1 MKNII
6 KYIALPSLAIIVF
19 LLVAVNY
26 GQRLRFG
33 DAYFENDTANKIL
46 TNKSLYFES
55 GDSVYYNGVVV
66 TSGSSSGIAASD
78 NITFTGRDST
88 TDLWRFGDSV
98 RFYDHVLFKDTLKV
112 SNAIAIFDS
121 AKISVDVSML
131 SDSSGINWTS
141 GGLSQIYQL
150 PSPASILAFKQNEFD
165 FFTKK
170 GNQILYLDSLN
181 GMTLNYGVYTGSGS
195 GLTSVDA
202 ITLKGQDTSK
212 FARTDTLITEDI
224 KGKWNFW
231 NVVRCIGVVTFD
243 VSPIFNSLVNFAN
256 GITTTTI
263 TASSTATFN
272 GDMLNTGWKSQG
284 SSQNQ
289 YKYSRDTVLKMVLNT
304 TSGTAF
310 TDTIRHGI
318 TNWRS
323 IVFTQFIVHE
333 DSANVNC
340 IIGLYANDAASAS
353 LYGAQAWTD
362 SLFARVRLPGGNGNS
377 TAWRGDTCTVYI
389 KYTDYNR

>member
-55 GDSVYYNGVVV
+55 GDSIYYNNVVV

-88 TDLWRFGDSV
+88 TELWRFGDSV
-98 RFYDHVLFKDTLKV
+98 RFYDHVLFKDTVKV
-112 SNAIAIFDS
+112 SNAIMIVDSVRLLKNLLLGTTSKIFTNVNTLYQMES
-121 AKISVDVSML
+121 AYEWQTTYA
-131 SDSSGINWTS
+131 SGLLN
-141 GGLSQIYQL
+141 
-150 PSPASILAFKQNEFD
+150 
-165 FFTKK
+165 
-170 GNQILYLDSLN
+170 LDSLN
-181 GMTLNYGVYTGSGS
+181 GMNLHYGVYTGNGS

-256 GITTTTI
+256 GINVTG
-263 TASSTATFN
+263 TATFDGDIVSN
-272 GDMLNTGWKSQG
+272 GWTEQG
-284 SSQNQ
+284 GAIARD
-289 YKYSRDTVLKMVLNT
+289 KYFRDTVLRFVCT
-304 TSGTAF
+304 TVPFTAVVA
-310 TDTIRHGI
+310 HGI
-318 TNWRS
+318 PSNKQILFINATVRDDS
-323 IVFTQFIVHE
+323 SGLVF
-333 DSANVNC
+333 NC
-340 IIGLYANDAASAS
+340 GASAS
-353 LYGAQAWTD
+353 GLFSAALGPPTGAWADATNANVRFSA
-362 SLFARVRLPGGNGNS
+362 SLTLLDDNV
-377 TAWRGDTCTVYI
+377 DTVKFYI
-389 KYTDYNR
+389 RYTDYQR

>member
-55 GDSVYYNGVVV
+55 GDSIYYNNVVV
-66 TSGSSSGIAASD
+66 TSGTGGGGIAASD

-88 TDLWRFGDSV
+88 VDLWRFGDSV

-112 SNAIAIFDS
+112 SNAIAIMDS
-121 AKISVDVSML
+121 LKLGVDISML
-131 SDSSGINWTS
+131 RDSGGINWTS

-165 FFTKK
+165 FFTKN

-181 GMTLNYGVYTGSGS
+181 GLTLNYGVFTGSGT
-195 GLTSVDA
+195 GITNVNA

-272 GDMLNTGWKSQG
+272 GDMVNTGWKNQG
-284 SSQNQ
+284 AMLTRN
-289 YKYSRDTVLKMVLNT
+289 KYYRDTVLYMVT
-304 TSGTAF
+304 TATPPYTGSNYTVA
-310 TDTIRHGI
+310 HGI
-318 TNWRS
+318 TNWKS
-323 IVFTQFIVHE
+323 IVSWEFLLHE
-333 DSANVNC
+333 DSLNMTIRPN
-340 IIGLYANDAASAS
+340 LYPTPTYATAAFLYNYATVDSTVAKIYIPAAAVS
-353 LYGAQAWTD
+353 LY
-362 SLFARVRLPGGNGNS
+362 N
-377 TAWRGDTCTVYI
+377 DTCTVFI
-389 KYTDYNR
+389 RYTDYNR